1 MAGNDPCCG
10 GQQQESCVPRTTCSP
25 GSWTPYSCSLPYTCP
40 SLPRGQHCL
49 HEGKDPCNRSRGA
62 NLEIPVLAS
71 PWVSSVHPHLGRE
84 DCVPR
89 ILIATSK
96 SWKTRPLDHGLSVF
110 TVRGPCSLP
119 SAFSYLFDSI
129 VLFLLCCH
137 YLHS

>member
-1 MAGNDPCCG
+1 MTLLLWQAMTPVVEDNNRKAVCREPLALLALGHL
-10 GQQQESCVPRTTCSP
+10 TAALSP
-25 GSWTPYSCSLPYTCP
+25 THALLSLGDNTVYM
-40 SLPRGQHCL
+40 R
-49 HEGKDPCNRSRGA
+49 GKDPCNRSRGA

-96 SWKTRPLDHGLSVF
+96 SWKTRHLDHGLSVF

-119 SAFSYLFDSI
+119 SAQ
-129 VLFLLCCH
+129 
-137 YLHS
+137 